1 MAVCWDFLVEK
12 NPICSFFFFCGANF
26 LVETWQLH
34 TNFPE
39 FLIVCF
45 LLCDCDR
52 GCKKNSASPHDVPS
66 ADQIQ
71 MVKCQMLDMQCNINH
86 SQWTSLLL
94 RPEVLPKLVSEKLDG
109 RDVFRLVPQLLHTA
123 GCISQ
128 NLQRLHWTF
137 DKSSQSV
144 VR

>member
-1 MAVCWDFLVEK
+1 VT
-12 NPICSFFFFCGANF
+12 GAA
-26 LVETWQLH
+26 
-34 TNFPE
+34 
-39 FLIVCF
+39 
-45 LLCDCDR
+45 
-52 GCKKNSASPHDVPS
+52 KKNSASHDVPS

-109 RDVFRLVPQLLHTA
+109 RDVFRLVPQLLHPA